1 MAHRLLWRAVLI
13 PSFHVRRT
21 QIIGYK
27 AAAGVASLLKRFP
40 GALLS
45 GEDQG
50 A

>member
-1 MAHRLLWRAVLI
+1 MAHRLLWHAVLT
-13 PSFHVRRT
+13 PSCYVRRT

-27 AAAGVASLLKRFP
+27 AAGVASLLKRFP